1 MVKEKLAIVEFP
13 NLNHR
18 EAFAIDFAVEVE
30 CKYVGH
36 AGDVVEDCHDAV
48 VCIGGIHFVLLTDAV
63 EEQLRIG
70 TVGMHSGF
78 R

>member
-18 EAFAIDFAVEVE
+18 EAFAIDFAVEIE
-30 CKYVGH
+30 GKDVGH
-36 AGDVVEDCHDAV
+36 AGDVVEDCHDAMV
-48 VCIGGIHFVLLTDAV
+48 GIGSIHFVLLTDAV
-63 EEQLRIG
+63 EEQLRISS
-70 TVGMHSGF
+70 VGMHSGF

>member
-13 NLNHR
+13 NLNHWQ
-18 EAFAIDFAVEVE
+18 AFAIDFAVEVE
-30 CKYVGH
+30 CKDVGH
-36 AGDVVEDCHDAV
+36 AGNVVENCQDAV
-48 VCIGGIHFVLLTDAV
+48 VGIGSINFVLLADTV

>member
-36 AGDVVEDCHDAV
+36 SRYVVEDCHDAV
-48 VCIGGIHFVLLTDAV
+48 VGVGGIHFVLLADAV
-63 EEQLRIG
+63 EEQLRISS
-70 TVGMHSGF
+70 VGMHGGF